1 MVTLTSCWLN
11 TNEVWRNVFV
21 RQVRLWTL
29 SVGHTVG
36 FAVLFTKT
44 WRVYLLCSIRQKV
57 NQPQHNLVWLLHVFK
72 INQSSNSEVSLW
84 LTAAAAAAA
93 AASRLC
99 GALDAPARRV
109 CSLQLADPGPS
120 QMGGA
125 AASRRGETGRGWRLK
140 RPKGRWRRVYPRY
153 VGSRFCRR
161 EIQQIT
167 LREQP
172 EGNT

>member
-11 TNEVWRNVFV
+11 TNEVWRSVFV

-44 WRVYLLCSIRQKV
+44 WRVYLLCSVRQKV
-57 NQPQHNLVWLLHVFK
+57 NQLQHNLVWLLHVSK

-84 LTAAAAAAA
+84 LTAAAA
-93 AASRLC
+93 SRLR
-99 GALDAPARRV
+99 GALDAPARPV

-125 AASRRGETGRGWRLK
+125 AASRTGETGRGWRLK
-140 RPKGRWRRVYPRY
+140 TERQMKKSLSSLWRFKVW
-153 VGSRFCRR
+153 G
-161 EIQQIT
+161 
-167 LREQP
+167 
-172 EGNT
+172 